1 MFICMYVWPCLKF
14 YFWIVAVQP
23 LNGEHMSLV
32 IVQFFSPPILCAYE
46 SKTLRLFDKII
57 LATLTK

>member
-1 MFICMYVWPCLKF
+1 MYVWPCLKF

-32 IVQFFSPPILCAYE
+32 IVQFFPPQFCVHMSRKLC
-46 SKTLRLFDKII
+46 LFDKII